1 MSQKITYFCEE
12 VIIKRGIIPVG
23 LEQFADLIILVAA
36 VLVAVTNIWKFFVNS
51 GKGIR
56 KKVTEVSEDK
66 EKDFKDKVDARVK
79 EVVQPML
86 NQ

>member
-1 MSQKITYFCEE
+1 MGF
-12 VIIKRGIIPVG
+12 
-23 LEQFADLIILVAA
+23 EQFADLIILVAA

-66 EKDFKDKVDARVK
+66 EKEFNDKVDARVK
-79 EVVQPML
+79 KVVQPML
-86 NQ
+86 DQ

>member
-1 MSQKITYFCEE
+1 
-12 VIIKRGIIPVG
+12 VG

-66 EKDFKDKVDARVK
+66 EKEFNDKVDARVK